1 MEKIHYPRCLHQ
13 PSFLAVGLPKA
24 SVVTLQN
31 PPHFEAP
38 ASLFD
43 LVNFSVSE
51 FIGVSG
57 ALVTRICEGE
67 FGITREEWQFI
78 AMLAHLGEISP
89 SELASAT
96 TIDRSQTSKSLRGL
110 IEKGLVYRR
119 VLPSDRRRAM
129 VGVTSQGEQIY
140 QRIFPRVLEVHHEV
154 LKGFSEADK
163 ATLSRCVYN
172 MHKNASKAFNALLQ
186 GSRADRRRGQQLPL
200 PPQK

>member
-1 MEKIHYPRCLHQ
+1 
-13 PSFLAVGLPKA
+13 VGLPKT
-24 SVVTLQN
+24 SIVTLQS

-38 ASLFD
+38 TSIFD
-43 LVNFSVSE
+43 LVNFSVYE
-51 FIGVSG
+51 FIGVSA

-129 VGVTSQGEQIY
+129 VGVTAQGLDMY

-154 LKGFSEADK
+154 LKGFSEGDK
-163 ATLSRCVYN
+163 ATLSRCLHA
-172 MHKNASKAFNALLQ
+172 MHKNASAAFNALLH
-186 GSRADRRRGQQLPL
+186 GSVADRRRGQRRDRS
-200 PPQK
+200 PPPKT